1 MCHRSVGL
9 IQNIIEGAGMST
21 ISMTVQ
27 PWVTA
32 GVGVPRAIALRFPQG
47 NMVGMPHQ
55 REQQTAILATA
66 IRAVATIRGPN
77 TILEWPFRWRSAPNV
92 R

>member
-1 MCHRSVGL
+1 MG
-9 IQNIIEGAGMST
+9 IAT
-21 ISMTVQ
+21 ISLTVQ

-47 NMVGMPHQ
+47 NLLGEPGDVDG
-55 REQQTAILATA
+55 QTLILATA
-66 IRAVATIRGPN
+66 LATVARTTEPG
-77 TILEWPFRWRSAPNV
+77 TILEWPFRWRWRP